1 MYLQGQLLRNK
12 KELDKR
18 ATMPGGEELETIH
31 LLHHHHQGPLKG
43 MERKRGERLGVL
55 VYFFVCF
62 IVIKGTWRKEEL
74 KAKRTGG
81 ERRGMISQS
90 SRSLVELDDCIAGSG
105 HEQRGRCTVQN
116 PVNAGYVA
124 LEVVLATE
132 EASAHLTWES
142 WWKSALVAHV
152 PHQIL

>member
-1 MYLQGQLLRNK
+1 MKKRRIEGQAHWRR
-12 KELDKR
+12 EKR
-18 ATMPGGEELETIH
+18 YDFTI
-31 LLHHHHQGPLKG
+31 L
-43 MERKRGERLGVL
+43 
-55 VYFFVCF
+55 
-62 IVIKGTWRKEEL
+62 
-74 KAKRTGG
+74 
-81 ERRGMISQS
+81 
-90 SRSLVELDDCIAGSG
+90 RSLVELDDCIAGSG